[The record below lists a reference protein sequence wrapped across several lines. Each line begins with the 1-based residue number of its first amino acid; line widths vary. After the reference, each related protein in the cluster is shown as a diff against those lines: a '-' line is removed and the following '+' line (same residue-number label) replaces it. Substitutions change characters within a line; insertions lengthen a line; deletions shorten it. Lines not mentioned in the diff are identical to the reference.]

1 MRGGEASS
9 AGWGFVVKK
18 WLTPWIVAS
27 FLRTTRLVEGHGTL
41 ARIDFGDVPTMT
53 GQMIW
58 SDRLLRIADREC
70 LAGGRKHAYVFGNR
84 DGRTASTA
92 HHR

>member
-1 MRGGEASS
+1 
-9 AGWGFVVKK
+9 VVKK

-27 FLRTTRLVEGHGTL
+27 FVRTATLVDGRVTS

-58 SDRLLRIADREC
+58 SDRLLHIAHRPR
-70 LAGGRKHAYVFGNR
+70 LAGGRKHALLFGNR
-84 DGRTASTA
+84 DG
-92 HHR
+92 